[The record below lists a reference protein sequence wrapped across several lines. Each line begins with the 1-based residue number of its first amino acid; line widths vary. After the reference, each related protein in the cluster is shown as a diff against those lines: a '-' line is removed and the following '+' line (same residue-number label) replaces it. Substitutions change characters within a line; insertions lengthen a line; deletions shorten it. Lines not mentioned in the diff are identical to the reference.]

1 MVTLENIS
9 FVKEQHVTD
18 YILKILLAFFQR
30 FMNLAVPYLADRKEL
45 QLVVQFKGVL

>member
-18 YILKILLAFFQR
+18 YILKILLAFFSDSWIWQY
-30 FMNLAVPYLADRKEL
+30 PI
-45 QLVVQFKGVL
+45 